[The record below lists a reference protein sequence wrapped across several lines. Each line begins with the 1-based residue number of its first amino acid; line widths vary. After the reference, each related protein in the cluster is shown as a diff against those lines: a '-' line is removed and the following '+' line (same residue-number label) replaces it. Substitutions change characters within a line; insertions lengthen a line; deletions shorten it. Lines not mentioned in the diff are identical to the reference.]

1 MRMNKPEL
9 LVTAKDCEEVRR
21 LIDAGADAVFIG
33 HQRFGLR
40 VAGDFE
46 LDQVDE
52 AVNIAHR
59 KGAKVYVA
67 VNALFHND
75 RLEPLAEYLTRLE
88 QIGVDAIEFGDPAVL
103 MTVWELGSQLKLH
116 WHGETTSTNF
126 ETVNYW
132 AKKGVSRAVLSREL
146 SLENVL
152 MIKRKTNIE
161 IQAQVHGMTCIFHSG
176 RRLVRNYLEHTGQE
190 HPTSREAGLYLKE
203 TKEEETHYPIY
214 EDINGTHI
222 MSNEDLCMLAHLPA
236 FVDGNIDS
244 LKIEGLFK
252 TTAYLEK
259 VVSIYRQA
267 LDTCLT
273 NREAFENKLD
283 GWLGEIEAIQPPQR
297 RLGTGFYFKEQIY

>member
-1 MRMNKPEL
+1 M
-9 LVTAKDCEEVRR
+9 VTAKDCEEVYR
-21 LIDAGADAVFIG
+21 LIEAGADAVFIG

-46 LDQVDE
+46 LDQIAE
-52 AVNIAHR
+52 AVKIAHG

-75 RLEPLAEYLTRLE
+75 RLEPLSRYLTQLE
-88 QIGVDAIEFGDPAVL
+88 QIAVDAIEFGDPAVL
-103 MTVWELGSQLKLH
+103 MTVWELGSRLVLH
-116 WHGETTSTNF
+116 WNTETTSTNY

-132 AKKGVSRAVLSREL
+132 AKKGASRAVLAREL

-152 MIKRKTNIE
+152 LIKGKTNIE

-176 RRLVRNYLEHTGQE
+176 RRLVQNYLLKTNQE

-222 MSNEDLCMLAHLPA
+222 MSTEDLCMLPHLPT
-236 FVDGNIDS
+236 FVEGGIDS
-244 LKIEGLFK
+244 LKIEGLLK
-252 TTAYLEK
+252 STAYLEK
-259 VVSIYRQA
+259 VVHIYRQA

-273 NREAFENKLD
+273 SQEAFANKLD